1 MSSAQLDTRPH
12 LFEEPAPEIDPAHPA
27 ALRQQVAERLAA
39 HRARRPRAAA
49 AAPAPTPIDSPARAR
64 TARIAATVA
73 ERYAHSESYRSF
85 LAAEAETAIRQAEAA
100 AEVAAVTA
108 RAVAAAQ
115 LDLLESLDQAAVDQA
130 ARDQATQHQAA
141 SEAQTFA
148 PQTFVS
154 QTFAQQTLAH
164 NSVDQLAHNQHPNH
178 HHHPRSHS
186 THKPTATPEPS
197 LSLPFQNESTQP
209 ASHLQ
214 STPGITIRLYEE
226 APPAL
231 HQPVITSTH
240 PAVDLLDPEDHS
252 LDEEIAFRQSPI
264 FEDPTP
270 PTEIP
275 ANLIEF
281 PRQLVAARRAR
292 PRRAEGPLLEEAAS
306 IAAESPQ
313 LRIFEVE
320 PTQISATP
328 ALESAAPEWSSI
340 MLDAQPVIEPV
351 AGYTAEPTLVQPE
364 QPAQLINW
372 SPAAA
377 PLLITAPLE
386 LRIMASAVDA
396 CIVLAAMLAFF
407 AAAVL
412 TIGHLPALQLISY
425 SPLAIATQIAPIAA
439 AAGLA
444 FLILT
449 SLYQVLFF
457 TFADATPGMR
467 YARIGLCTF
476 SDENPTRAQM
486 RRRALTFL
494 VSALPCCLGLLWPW
508 IDTDRL
514 SWHDRLSRIYQRSY

>member
-12 LFEEPAPEIDPAHPA
+12 LFDEPAPEIDPADPT

-39 HRARRPRAAA
+39 HRARRPR
-49 AAPAPTPIDSPARAR
+49 PATATPSPTPINSPARAR
-64 TARIAATVA
+64 AARIAATVA
-73 ERYAHSESYRSF
+73 ERYTHSESYRSF

-108 RAVAAAQ
+108 RAVTAAQ
-115 LDLLESLDQAAVDQA
+115 LDLLESLDQAALDQATLDQA
-130 ARDQATQHQAA
+130 AQHQAA
-141 SEAQTFA
+141 SEPQTFA
-148 PQTFVS
+148 PQTS
-154 QTFAQQTLAH
+154 GHEAL
-164 NSVDQLAHNQHPNH
+164 DQLAHNQHPTV

-186 THKPTATPEPS
+186 THKPTTTPEPS
-197 LSLPFQNESTQP
+197 LSFPFQNESAQP
-209 ASHLQ
+209 ASQLQ
-214 STPGITIRLYEE
+214 STSGITIRLYEE
-226 APPAL
+226 APPTF
-231 HQPVITSTH
+231 HQPIITSTH
-240 PAVDLLDPEDHS
+240 PAVDPLDPESHA
-252 LDEEIAFRQSPI
+252 LDEEIAFRQSPT
-264 FEDPTP
+264 FEDIIP

-320 PTQISATP
+320 PTQISSIP
-328 ALESAAPEWSSI
+328 AIDSSAPEWSSI
-340 MLDAQPVIEPV
+340 MLGAQPLI
-351 AGYTAEPTLVQPE
+351 EPTLVQPE
-364 QPAQLINW
+364 EPAQLLNW
-372 SPAAA
+372 SPATA

-407 AAAVL
+407 AAAIL
-412 TIGHLPALQLISY
+412 PIGHLPALQLSSL
-425 SPLAIATQIAPIAA
+425 SPLAIATQIAPFAA

-444 FLILT
+444 FFILT
-449 SLYQVLFF
+449 ALYQVLFF
-457 TFADATPGMR
+457 TFSDATPGMR
-467 YARIGLCTF
+467 YARIALCTF

-494 VSALPCCLGLLWPW
+494 ISALPCGLGLLWPW

-514 SWHDRLSRIYQRSY
+514 TWHDRLSRIYQRSY